1 MAKIVRV
8 NVSWTTMSD
17 ALIFNQGFKP
27 NGGIDTSLSTLCSV
41 CDPHERDALLTS
53 KSPLTASFSK
63 CCLDKAFS
71 FSQFYSIIQMIHNK
85 VHLPALYTTMVVD
98 YNHSKM
104 VISNSFCIPYAM
116 NSIII
121 WFGKISIP
129 KYLNFRKH
137 HS

>member
-1 MAKIVRV
+1 MAKFVLV
-8 NVSWTTMSD
+8 NVSWTTTSD
-17 ALIFNQGFKP
+17 ALIFNQGFKS
-27 NGGIDTSLSTLCSV
+27 NGGIDTSLLILCSV
-41 CDPHERDALLTS
+41 CDSHECDALLTS
-53 KSPLTASFSK
+53 KPPLKASFSK

-71 FSQFYSIIQMIHNK
+71 FSQFYSIMQMLHNK

-104 VISNSFCIPYAM
+104 VISNSFCIPYAI

-121 WFGKISIP
+121 WSGKISIP

-137 HS
+137 QS